1 MLTFFLKTAL
11 VISLS
16 TVVNGCTVSETQISQ
31 TPSPLNPSPEV
42 LISGLEH
49 PWGMAWL
56 PDGSMLI
63 TERLGR
69 LRRVRNGQLEPK
81 SIEGLPEIFAQG
93 QGGLLDIAVHPQFA
107 QNRQIFF
114 TYSHGNSN
122 ANHTRV
128 ARAVLNGYRLEQVQV
143 IFQVSQLKSSG
154 QHFGSRLLWLKDG
167 TLLVSIGDGGNPPV
181 SLDGQLIRLQA
192 QNRRSQLGKILR
204 INPDGSVPANNPFR
218 DGDRRIFSY
227 GHRNI
232 QGLAL
237 DPNTGKVWAS
247 EHGAR
252 GGDELNLIQAGKNY
266 GWPLVTH
273 SREYFGPEIS
283 PDRSRPGM
291 EDPKLVWEGTVA
303 PSGLTVHQ
311 GKLYAGGL
319 VSKDIKEIQVD
330 SQGNV
335 VSQRDIP
342 IGQRVRD
349 VRSHNGYLYVLTDA
363 PNGQLL
369 RFQP

>member
-1 MLTFFLKTAL
+1 MASLLTA
-11 VISLS
+11 I
-16 TVVNGCTVSETQISQ
+16 NGCKETTIAPANPPVSIDT
-31 TPSPLNPSPEV
+31 TPVLIGNSTAPEV
-42 LISGLEH
+42 LISELEH
-49 PWGMAWL
+49 PWAMAWL

-63 TERLGR
+63 TERAGR
-69 LRRVRNGQLEPK
+69 LRRVINGQLDPK

-114 TYSHGNSN
+114 SYASGTRQ
-122 ANHTRV
+122 ANQTKV
-128 ARAVLNGYRLEQVQV
+128 ARAILNGDRLQQVQV
-143 IFQVSQLKSSG
+143 IFQVSQLKFDT
-154 QHFGSRLLWLKDG
+154 QHFGSRLLWLPDG
-167 TLLVSIGDGGNPPV
+167 SLLVAIGDGGNPPV
-181 SLDGQLIRLQA
+181 ALDGQLIRLQA
-192 QNRRSQLGKILR
+192 QNRNSQLGKILR
-204 INPDGSVPANNPFR
+204 LNSNGSAPANNPFP
-218 DGDRRIFSY
+218 DQDRRVFSY

-232 QGLAL
+232 QGLAI
-237 DPNTGKVWAS
+237 DPNTGQVWAS

-252 GGDELNLIQAGKNY
+252 GGDELNLIRAGKNY

-273 SREYFGPEIS
+273 SREYFGPDIS

-291 EDPKLVWEGTVA
+291 EDPKLVWSGTVA
-303 PSGLTVHQ
+303 PSGLTFHQ

-319 VSKDIKEIQVD
+319 VSRDIKEITVD
-330 SQGNV
+330 RQGNIV
-335 VSQRDIP
+335 GQRDIP

-369 RFQP
+369 RLQP